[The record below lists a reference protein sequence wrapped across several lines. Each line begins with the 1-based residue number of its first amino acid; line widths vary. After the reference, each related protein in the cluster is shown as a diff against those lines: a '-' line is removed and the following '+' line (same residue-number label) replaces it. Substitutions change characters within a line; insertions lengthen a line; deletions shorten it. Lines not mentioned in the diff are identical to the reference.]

1 MAAQPQEVRM
11 RVLFSYAVLAFAV
24 TVVTAEDK
32 KAEGKKHEYAPD
44 KLPKV
49 VKVKAGESI
58 VVTHKINPADVEE
71 IKGKSDN
78 RNVRVKGAA
87 GNGVIQITIKSDQKG
102 KAKVGWEIHQVNGRV
117 DGRKELEVEFE

>member
-1 MAAQPQEVRM
+1 M
-11 RVLFSYAVLAFAV
+11 RVLFSYAVLALAV

-32 KAEGKKHEYAPD
+32 KAEDKKHEYAPD

-49 VKVKAGESI
+49 VKVKAGESV
-58 VVTHKINPADVEE
+58 VVTYKFNPADVEE
-71 IKGKSDN
+71 IKGNSDN
-78 RNVRVKGAA
+78 RNVKVKGAA
-87 GNGVIQITIKSDQKG
+87 GNRVVQITIKSDQKG

>member
-1 MAAQPQEVRM
+1 M

-32 KAEGKKHEYAPD
+32 KAEGKKHEYALD

-49 VKVKAGESI
+49 VKVKAGETI
-58 VVTHKINPADVEE
+58 VVTHKINPANVEE
-71 IKGKSDN
+71 IKGNSNN
-78 RNVRVKGAA
+78 RNVKVKGMA
-87 GNGVIQITIKSDQKG
+87 GNGVVQITITLDQKG

>member
-1 MAAQPQEVRM
+1 M

-32 KAEGKKHEYAPD
+32 NAEGKKHEYAPD

-58 VVTHKINPADVEE
+58 VVTHKINPANVEE

-78 RNVRVKGAA
+78 RDVKVKGAP
-87 GNGVIQITIKSDQKG
+87 GNGVIQIIIKSDQKG
-102 KAKVGWEIHQVNGRV
+102 KAKVGW
-117 DGRKELEVEFE
+117 